1 MSGFFK
7 KLFNRITGKDEAAP
21 PAPEP
26 EALPA
31 PAPEPEPV
39 VAVSPPPPPAPASYQ
54 AEPIRTVTRT
64 VEPVSREPVSRTIE
78 PIRRVIEPVR
88 IEPVRAEPV
97 RAEPVR
103 IEPVRIEPVRTERV
117 IVRAPEPEPE
127 PEPEYIEPEA
137 EYVEPEPEPVYV
149 EPEPAPPAKKKS
161 ATEKLKSLWPF
172 SRKKAEPEPVV
183 VPEPEPEPELEPE
196 LEPVRPVAKTKAKA
210 KPEKPE
216 KPAPKAK
223 AKAMPEP
230 EPEMEPEFEPEP
242 IPEVISEPVAE
253 PVFESVPEPEPE
265 PEPESESEPVVV
277 GIEPAKPVKKSKK
290 AKEPAPVA
298 KRDEPPAKPL
308 IAEAPLPAVQPK
320 AGALRKAPPAP
331 PVVAPEPEP
340 ERKGF
345 FARLKE
351 GLSKSSKTI
360 STQITTI
367 FTKRKLDSATLQDLE
382 DTLIQADLGI
392 TVAERI
398 IKAVATGR
406 YDKEVDPEEVKQI
419 LAAEVARVLA
429 PVEVPF
435 NFGEEKPHVIL
446 VVGVNG
452 SGKTTTIGKLGAIA
466 MQEGFKV
473 KFAACDTFRA
483 AAIEQLTVWGQR
495 IGAETIWRP
504 QGADA
509 AGLAFDAMKA
519 AQADGTDIL
528 FIDTAGRLHNKTYL
542 MDELDKVV
550 RVIKKYDPAA
560 PHAVLLVLDATTG
573 QNALAQA
580 EAFTKVAGV
589 TGLIMTKLDGTARG
603 GILVAIAEKFKLPI
617 HAIGVGETLE
627 DLQPFDAEAFSR
639 AIAGLDEKVSA

>member
-7 KLFNRITGKDEAAP
+7 KLFNRITGKSDEAP
-21 PAPEP
+21 TPAQEM

-31 PAPEPEPV
+31 PEQEPTPEPEPV
-39 VAVSPPPPPAPASYQ
+39 YVPETVVEATPTVQYQ
-54 AEPIRTVTRT
+54 PEPTRTVVTSRVIEPTRT
-64 VEPVSREPVSRTIE
+64 VEPVRTIEPLRTVEPVRTVSRTIE
-78 PIRRVIEPVR
+78 P
-88 IEPVRAEPV
+88 
-97 RAEPVR
+97 
-103 IEPVRIEPVRTERV
+103 VRTVERV
-117 IVRAPEPEPE
+117 VVTRAPEPPPPPEPE
-127 PEPEYIEPEA
+127 PEPEY
-137 EYVEPEPEPVYV
+137 VEPEPEYIEPVV
-149 EPEPAPPAKKKS
+149 EDITPEPEAEPAPPPTVSKKQS

-172 SRKKAEPEPVV
+172 RKKKQEPVYEPEPKPAVV
-183 VPEPEPEPELEPE
+183 APEPEPS
-196 LEPVRPVAKTKAKA
+196 PVVEVEIAKPAAKA
-210 KPEKPE
+210 KPEKPGK
-216 KPAPKAK
+216 KPAGKKAK
-223 AKAMPEP
+223 FEPEIEIEVQPETVPEPIVEEEVFKPIYTPEPVAFDPEP
-230 EPEMEPEFEPEP
+230 EPVQIPAPQPAKDKKGKGKKAEPEVVARKPEP
-242 IPEVISEPVAE
+242 AAAPLIAD
-253 PVFESVPEPEPE
+253 
-265 PEPESESEPVVV
+265 
-277 GIEPAKPVKKSKK
+277 A
-290 AKEPAPVA
+290 PAPV
-298 KRDEPPAKPL
+298 
-308 IAEAPLPAVQPK
+308 VQPK

-331 PVVAPEPEP
+331 VVPVPAPEP
-340 ERKGF
+340 ERKGL

-367 FTKRKLDSATLQDLE
+367 FTKRKLDAATLQDLE

-519 AQADGTDIL
+519 AKDDGTDIL
-528 FIDTAGRLHNKTYL
+528 FIDTAGRLHNKSYL

-550 RVIKKYDPAA
+550 RVIKKHDPGA

-627 DLQPFDAEAFSR
+627 DLQPFDADAFSR
-639 AIAGLDEKVSA
+639 AIAGLDEKVAA

>member
-7 KLFNRITGKDEAAP
+7 KLFNRITGKGDEAP
-21 PAPEP
+21 QQEV

-31 PAPEPEPV
+31 PELEPEPEPIV
-39 VAVSPPPPPAPASYQ
+39 EIAPPPSAPTSYQ
-54 AEPIRTVTRT
+54 AEPVRTVTRT
-64 VEPVSREPVSRTIE
+64 VEPVTRIIEPVRVERVTRTIE
-78 PIRRVIEPVR
+78 PVRVEPVR
-88 IEPVRAEPV
+88 VESVRV
-97 RAEPVR
+97 
-103 IEPVRIEPVRTERV
+103 EPVRIEPVRTERV
-117 IVRAPEPEPE
+117 VVRTPEPQLAPEPEYVEPEPEFVEPEPE
-127 PEPEYIEPEA
+127 PEPVYI
-137 EYVEPEPEPVYV
+137 EPEPEP
-149 EPEPAPPAKKKS
+149 APQPKKKS

-172 SRKKAEPEPVV
+172 SRKKAEPEPVII
-183 VPEPEPEPELEPE
+183 PEPEPEPELAA
-196 LEPVRPVAKTKAKA
+196 EPVKPVAKTKAKA
-210 KPEKPE
+210 KVE
-216 KPAPKAK
+216 KPAPKGK
-223 AKAMPEP
+223 AK
-230 EPEMEPEFEPEP
+230 
-242 IPEVISEPVAE
+242 VKVT
-253 PVFESVPEPEPE
+253 PEPEPE
-265 PEPESESEPVVV
+265 PEPEFEPELEPEPIPEPVAEPVFEPAPEPVAPEPVVV
-277 GIEPAKPVKKSKK
+277 EIERAKPAKPGKKSKK
-290 AKEPAPVA
+290 AEEPAPR
-298 KRDEPPAKPL
+298 RDEPPAKPL
-308 IAEAPLPAVQPK
+308 ITEAPVPIVQPK
-320 AGALRKAPPAP
+320 AGALRKAPPAA

-367 FTKRKLDSATLQDLE
+367 FTKRKLDAATLQDLE

-528 FIDTAGRLHNKTYL
+528 FIDTAGRLHNKSYL